1 MIGHGSDAL
10 VPVVA
15 TTGPHR
21 AIERKHISAQA
32 QRPGMHKDEL
42 LELHEQ
48 MVIIMEYFKDLEH
61 VDEDLFE
68 AYEEID
74 VTPDDVH
81 MSKSEHKHAVFVL
94 GNALANAMS
103 EDEFSDAGRVG
114 KRMREL
120 AEDAERKL

>member
-1 MIGHGSDAL
+1 
-10 VPVVA
+10 
-15 TTGPHR
+15 
-21 AIERKHISAQA
+21 
-32 QRPGMHKDEL
+32 MHKDEL

-48 MVIIMEYFKDLEH
+48 MVVIMEYFRSLEQTDESLFRPYDDL
-61 VDEDLFE
+61 
-68 AYEEID
+68 D

-114 KRMREL
+114 KRMKEL

>member
-1 MIGHGSDAL
+1 
-10 VPVVA
+10 
-15 TTGPHR
+15 
-21 AIERKHISAQA
+21 
-32 QRPGMHKDEL
+32 MHKDEL

-48 MVIIMEYFKDLEH
+48 MVLIMEYFRSLED
-61 VDEDLFE
+61 VDSTLFDP
-68 AYEEID
+68 YEELD

-114 KRMREL
+114 KRMKEL
-120 AEDAERKL
+120 AEDAESKL

>member
-1 MIGHGSDAL
+1 
-10 VPVVA
+10 
-15 TTGPHR
+15 
-21 AIERKHISAQA
+21 
-32 QRPGMHKDEL
+32 MHKDEL

-48 MVIIMEYFKDLEH
+48 MVLIMEYFADLEST
-61 VDEDLFE
+61 DPELFE
-68 AYEEID
+68 PYRQLD

-114 KRMREL
+114 KRMKEL
-120 AEDAERKL
+120 AEDAESKL